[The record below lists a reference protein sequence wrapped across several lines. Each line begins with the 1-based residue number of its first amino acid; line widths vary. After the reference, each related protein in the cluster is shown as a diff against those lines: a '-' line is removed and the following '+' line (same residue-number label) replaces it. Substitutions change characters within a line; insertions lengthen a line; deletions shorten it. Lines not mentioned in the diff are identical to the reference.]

1 MSGINWGLGQQ
12 GGVQNALAMGMSM
25 GQQAR
30 EARERKERRNALAT
44 YAANPT
50 KEGVAGLAQ
59 YAPEFAMQE
68 GQRFRAEEAAQQQKQ
83 QADMGTVRKLLRFAK
98 ANPMQALQAAQ
109 QMGIDV
115 SKLPQPSDPNFQ
127 GWVDQQLFITD
138 ALERP
143 EGVEALST
151 AGKIA
156 ADMGFKPGTPEHAD
170 RTREIFLAESAKPY
184 TNAQGGTSLYIPQL
198 GGSGQYTAPTPGT
211 VVGGYRFKGGD
222 PKVRDNWEQG
232 GPSQPATGGF

>member
-1 MSGINWGLGQQ
+1 MNINWGLAQ
-12 GGVQNALAMGMSM
+12 GGGFQNALATGLQL
-25 GQQAR
+25 GGQAR
-30 EARERKERRNALAT
+30 EAQERKERRNALAT

-68 GQRFRAEEAAQQQKQ
+68 GQRFRAQEAAQQQKQ
-83 QADMGTVRKLLRFAK
+83 QADMGTFRRLLKRA
-98 ANPMQALQAAQ
+98 AQSPEGWQQALGAAQ
-109 QMGIDV
+109 SMGLDLASV
-115 SKLPQPSDPNFQ
+115 PQQYDPTWAQ
-127 GWVDQQLFITD
+127 QQLFIAD

-156 ADMGFKPGTPEHAD
+156 ADMGFKPGTPEHAA

-198 GGSGQYTAPTPGT
+198 GGAGQYTAPTPGT

-222 PKVRDNWEQG
+222 PNVRENWEQG